1 MSFHC
6 CRHQHNLFDLL
17 IVFILFLSP
26 VFLMYMYFFTWEL
39 VLSAAADGDFSFP
52 NFSQF
57 SFFSLLSS
65 KKDLH
70 HVHSCCLLLFLFHT
84 KSIFKV
90 EERHSCVWK
99 GCISVRKWI
108 FCVAN
113 LLVFGSLFPFSNDM
127 QLHHYTDLCVLFLQ
141 NRKSKPTKTLTKKD

>member
-1 MSFHC
+1 MLFHC
-6 CRHQHNLFDLL
+6 CRHQQDLFNLL

-39 VLSAAADGDFSFP
+39 VLSADFLFP
-52 NFSQF
+52 NFSPF

-70 HVHSCCLLLFLFHT
+70 HVHSCCLLSFLFHT

-90 EERHSCVWK
+90 EERHSCVWT
-99 GCISVRKWI
+99 GSTISVRKWL
-108 FCVAN
+108 FV
-113 LLVFGSLFPFSNDM
+113 LWTSFLSLFPFSNDM